1 MKAADKNAPSEMA
14 VNLMSPDTVP
24 ATLTQR
30 RIVFP
35 VSIPVHQ
42 LKLPGGSRH
51 QGRTIGS
58 ECHEISIGS
67 GVENTR

>member
-14 VNLMSPDTVP
+14 VNLMIPDTVP

-35 VSIPVHQ
+35 VSITHSSACD
-42 LKLPGGSRH
+42 LPL
-51 QGRTIGS
+51 
-58 ECHEISIGS
+58 
-67 GVENTR
+67 